1 MVILEIVNKKAPKIK
16 GVKVASDE
24 PLSNIRK
31 PLPDWNYCS
40 LVIGQP
46 ASGKTSLILN
56 LLSKYYKKKYDRI
69 YLFSGSLQTLPEAF
83 LEKLNEERIFTDL
96 ADLEGVIEDLK
107 NNEDKPKTLI
117 IIDDLLKELGEN
129 HKMISGLL
137 WNRRHIAGGVG
148 LYIIGQKFKAVP
160 TTIRSAIDTIY
171 FFSMNNKKE
180 TNALFED
187 YINDLDK
194 KQFDE
199 MIKYCLDNGKKHSFL
214 FIDKRNGKYYLN
226 FNELKIIEDNN
237 KEDDS
242 NKETKTISIEEIK
255 Q

>member
-1 MVILEIVNKKAPKIK
+1 MPILEIVNKKAPKVK
-16 GVKVASDE
+16 GVKVSNDE
-24 PLSNIRK
+24 PLPNIRE

-46 ASGKTSLILN
+46 GSGKTSLILN

-69 YLFSGSLQTLPEAF
+69 YLFSGSLQTLPEKF
-83 LEKLNEERIFTDL
+83 IEKLNEERIFTSLD
-96 ADLEGVIEDLK
+96 DLEGVIQDLK
-107 NNEDKPKTLI
+107 EAEDKPKVLI
-117 IIDDLLKELGEN
+117 LIDDLLKEIGEN
-129 HKMISGLL
+129 HKIIAGLL

-148 LYIIGQKFKAVP
+148 LYIIGQKFNAVP

-187 YINDLDK
+187 YINDLDRK
-194 KQFDE
+194 EFDE
-199 MIKYCLDNGKKHSFL
+199 MVKYCLENGRKHSFL

-226 FNELKIIEDNN
+226 FNELKILDNN
-237 KEDDS
+237 S
-242 NKETKTISIEEIK
+242 NNDTDPKTNNISIEEIK
-255 Q
+255 S